1 MMESAEPVLRQPV
14 TAEYV
19 LSVFQDQHRQ
29 IFLLEHDML
38 PREELTFETP
48 VEEWQWQCDY
58 LEWRPLGRAWNES
71 WGIDLTDEEWREVL
85 TPKRKKTLGGVCE
98 LIARHAS
105 APVIREETFFG
116 KPCRPASAFLTIR
129 ALLKEAGA
137 DVSEIAPSSSLFPY
151 TNQFA
156 GTFRWNIA
164 NLALGALPGAEVINW
179 DLYRGADLSLL
190 WMTGTLPFA
199 LMFSLGSHSLWLMLV
214 PGFFLLLFLLFRWQL
229 HHLGGRRLQFGK
241 LQTFRDLA
249 ELIATEAPVVVTT

>member
-1 MMESAEPVLRQPV
+1 MLILTEPV

-38 PREELTFETP
+38 PREELTMETT
-48 VEEWQWQCDY
+48 VEEWQYQCDY
-58 LEWRPLGRAWNES
+58 LEWRPLGRAWNDA
-71 WGIDLTDEEWREVL
+71 WGIDLADEEWRAVL

-98 LIARHAS
+98 LIAQHAS

-137 DVSEIAPSSSLFPY
+137 DVSKIAPSTPLIPY

-156 GTFRWNIA
+156 DTFRWSIA
-164 NLALGALPGAEVINW
+164 NLAPGVMPGAKIMNW
-179 DLYRGADLSLL
+179 DHYRGADISLL

-199 LMFSLGSHSLWLMLV
+199 LMFSLGSRSLWPLLF
-214 PGFFLLLFLLFRWQL
+214 PGGFLLLFLLFRVEL
-229 HHLGGRRLQFGK
+229 HRRGGRQLQFGN
-241 LQTFRDLA
+241 LRTFRDLS
-249 ELIATEAPVVVTT
+249 ELIAARAVFRS

>member
-58 LEWRPLGRAWNES
+58 LEWRPLGRAWNDA
-71 WGIDLTDEEWREVL
+71 WDIDLTDDEWRKVL
-85 TPKRKKTLGGVCE
+85 TPERKKTLGGVCE
-98 LIARHAS
+98 LIARHATV
-105 APVIREETFFG
+105 PVIREEMYFG
-116 KPCRPASAFLTIR
+116 KPCRPASAFLAIR
-129 ALLKEAGA
+129 ALLEEAGA
-137 DVSEIAPSSSLFPY
+137 DVSEIAPSTLLIPY
-151 TNQFA
+151 TKQFA

-164 NLALGALPGAEVINW
+164 NLALGAMPGAQVINW

-199 LMFSLGSHSLWLMLV
+199 LMFSLGMRSPW
-214 PGFFLLLFLLFRWQL
+214 FLLIPGVFFVMYLLFRWELQR
-229 HHLGGRRLQFGK
+229 LGGKQLKFGELK
-241 LQTFRDLA
+241 TFRDLA
-249 ELIATEAPVVVTT
+249 ELIAAEAPMVATT